1 MIFFKNKY
9 LYYVPLIFI
18 CSYYI
23 FQSYFFG
30 IHDFANYFFGGK
42 FLNEGIFN
50 EDIYFPYHFNKTIT
64 DFGYQNIFVSYA
76 PNTPFLGIFFWIFS
90 FFKIGAS
97 KLIFNSISS
106 VLFIV
111 SIYRLSN

>member
-9 LYYVPLIFI
+9 LYYVPLILI

-50 EDIYFPYHFNKTIT
+50 KDFNDSN
-64 DFGYQNIFVSYA
+64 DFA
-76 PNTPFLGIFFWIFS
+76 T
-90 FFKIGAS
+90 A
-97 KLIFNSISS
+97 LI
-106 VLFIV
+106 L
-111 SIYRLSN
+111 